1 MTKDQEMKDLKN
13 LIFTALIALIC
24 VYLYIFIAKYL
35 HENQVLKQMIARL
48 EADSRAAE
56 VLVTGVNYDEASGKN
71 KTTIKFLE
79 YDVDGRPLEPK
90 YYTFT
95 GNVIQFQSL
104 VIRFEDVRVRSG
116 DRLRGK
122 SAYLFRKVFML
133 DGPNTQEYDITKP
146 DEIPGGYRLSGKRE
160 PFEEKLW
167 RNFWKYALDP
177 KKSGNMGVKN
187 AQIEA
192 PGTIFIPGVLY
203 TIRIEHDGGLRIDA
217 EPLPAILNGEKIPQG
232 TAK

>member
-1 MTKDQEMKDLKN
+1 MKDLKN
-13 LIFTALIALIC
+13 LIFMALIMLVC
-24 VYLYIFIAKYL
+24 VCLYIFAAKYL
-35 HENQVLKQMIARL
+35 HENQVLKQIVARL

-79 YDVDGRPLEPK
+79 YDIDGKPMEPK
-90 YYTFT
+90 YFTFS
-95 GNVIQFQSL
+95 GNIIQFQSL
-104 VIRFEDVRVRSG
+104 VIRFEDIRVRSG
-116 DRLRGK
+116 DKLRGK

-146 DEIPGGYRLSGKRE
+146 EEIPGGYRVSGKKE
-160 PFEEKLW
+160 PFEKKLW
-167 RNFWKYALDP
+167 KNFWKYALDP
-177 KKSGNMGVKN
+177 KSSKDVGVKN

-203 TIRIEHDGGLRIDA
+203 TIKIEHDGGLRIDA
-217 EPLPAILNGEKIPQG
+217 QPLPAILQGERIPAG
-232 TAK
+232 EAKS

>member
-1 MTKDQEMKDLKN
+1 MKDLKN
-13 LIFTALIALIC
+13 LIFMALIMLIC
-24 VYLYIFIAKYL
+24 VCLYIFAARYL
-35 HENQVLKQMIARL
+35 HENQVLKQIVARL

-56 VLVTGVNYDEASGKN
+56 VLVTGVNYDEATGKN

-79 YDVDGRPLEPK
+79 YDVDGKPLEPK
-90 YYTFT
+90 YFTFS

-104 VIRFEDVRVRSG
+104 VIRFEDIRVRSG
-116 DRLRGK
+116 DKLRGK

-146 DEIPGGYRLSGKRE
+146 EEIPGGYRVSEKKE

-167 RNFWKYALDP
+167 KNFWKYALDP
-177 KKSGNMGVKN
+177 KSSKDIGVKN

-192 PGTIFIPGVLY
+192 PGTIFVPGVLY
-203 TIRIEHDGGLRIDA
+203 TIKIEHDGGLRIDA
-217 EPLPAILNGEKIPQG
+217 QPLPAILQGEKIPAG
-232 TAK
+232 AGKS